1 MTLPNRNF
9 SRLSVDP
16 MTSDNDRTMLS
27 QAINL
32 NYDIANMIYDRFVPF
47 WKGVMSTRLLTNGL
61 GQVCFSFGRLF

>member
-1 MTLPNRNF
+1 
-9 SRLSVDP
+9 

-32 NYDIANMIYDRFVPF
+32 NYDIANMIYVRFVPF
-47 WKGVMSTRLLTNGL
+47 GKGVMSTRLLTNGL